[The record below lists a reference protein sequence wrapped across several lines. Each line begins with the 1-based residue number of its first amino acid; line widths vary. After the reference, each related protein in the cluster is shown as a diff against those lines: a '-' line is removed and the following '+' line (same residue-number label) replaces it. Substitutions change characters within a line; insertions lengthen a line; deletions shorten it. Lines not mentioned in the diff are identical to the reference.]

1 MGQLKGWNDWMRPIF
16 SEYWS
21 WPHVIVSHLGWNLI
35 NAIELIFLL
44 AWSAALRKALYDS
57 FSVPFISS
65 HTLNTFN
72 HVCLICDMLHH
83 NSAI

>member
-35 NAIELIFLL
+35 NAIEVIFLL

-65 HTLNTFN
+65 RTLNTFN
-72 HVCLICDMLHH
+72 HVCLICGMLHH